1 MATSI
6 KTIYERAARKMGSI
20 TGKVGGP
27 TSTNVVLKSL
37 IGTTGDNAQY
47 AGDLLWF
54 LDSDA
59 GSRER
64 IMTQWV
70 DGSGVAIFAPLS
82 DLPVADSTFILSPR
96 ENYTL
101 GEMDEAFYKACRDT
115 WRTYRMVVPV
125 TPNFR
130 YQVLNNLSWLEG
142 AGRVDAVFRSDSPL
156 MLHNEDFS
164 LWQDGPNEAPD
175 SYSLEGDGTVTRI
188 SGGVRSLYAARV
200 TSTSGTV
207 RLVQGIPASLSQ
219 WITRRTFPVY
229 IPIRAAAW
237 AATGDS
243 SKVRVFIRYTD
254 NGVTNYVYTSYFDA
268 LNRPVFNNVNLT
280 PTASM
285 DDFEWGIE
293 VEDGATVDV
302 SFAGLMQNT
311 LDFNG
316 AYQIKDAGSQFYKEY
331 QVNDVVRNVGGQPMI
346 EYMNYPATWGQSI
359 IYTRRQFPYYD
370 PYADNVED
378 QYAEILEAGMLV
390 YLLQAQKPNQD
401 RARLDRVLAEM
412 TSIWNRR
419 NTNQLDLP
427 VPRPPVQAIIG
438 GI

>member
-37 IGTTGDNAQY
+37 IGTTGDNSQY

-64 IMTQWV
+64 IITQWV

-130 YQVLNNLSWLEG
+130 YQVLNNLSWLQG
-142 AGRVDAVFRSDSPL
+142 GGRVDAVFRSDSPL

-164 LWQDGPNEAPD
+164 LWQDGPNESPD
-175 SYSLEGDGTVTRI
+175 SYSLEGDGTVERVT
-188 SGGVRSLYAARV
+188 GGVRSLYAARL
-200 TSTSGTV
+200 TASGGTV
-207 RLVQGIPASLSQ
+207 RLTQGIPASLNQ

-229 IPIRAAAW
+229 IQMRSASWLSTTDAN
-237 AATGDS
+237 
-243 SKVRVFIRYTD
+243 KVRVFIRYTD
-254 NGVTNYVYTSYFDA
+254 NGVTNYVYTDYADA
-268 LNRPVFNNVNLT
+268 LGRPVFPYVSMT
-280 PTASM
+280 PSASM
-285 DDFEWGIE
+285 DDFTWGVE
-293 VEDGATVDV
+293 VADGGSCDI

-311 LDFNG
+311 LDFNS

-370 PYADNVED
+370 PYTESVED

-401 RARLDRVLAEM
+401 RSRLDRVLAEM

-419 NTNQLDLP
+419 NSNQIDLP
-427 VPRPPVQAIIG
+427 VPRPPTQAITG
-438 GI
+438 GA